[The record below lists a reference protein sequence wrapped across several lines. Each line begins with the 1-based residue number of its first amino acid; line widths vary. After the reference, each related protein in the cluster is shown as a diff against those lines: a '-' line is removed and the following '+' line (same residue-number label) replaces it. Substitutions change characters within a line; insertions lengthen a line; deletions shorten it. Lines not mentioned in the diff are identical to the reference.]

1 MAIHLTITKNS
12 SKKGVRLAR
21 KYIGKCYVWPNGV
34 VRRHPAKYQFFYQL
48 YTKYYMKDEFQLV
61 LNMLS
66 RQQQQAIFRQ
76 TFELTHET

>member
-1 MAIHLTITKNS
+1 MAKWGTK
-12 SKKGVRLAR
+12 
-21 KYIGKCYVWPNGV
+21 